1 MALVLAIIGVIG
13 VVILYRHDLAGG
25 GGVLPVLPGAAKI
38 PVDTVNRLT
47 VTRAGEAAMKFER
60 TPEGWM
66 QVEPLNFPVDTFS
79 MRQFGVQATALQVVR
94 VLEPGA
100 NAAVDVG
107 LDDPRATV
115 TWSWPTGSYTLAFG
129 RRSVAG
135 RSYLQ
140 PAGDETV
147 YVVTGDLYQRAVEM
161 NPKEWRDRTIFA
173 PTPAEI
179 DAIEID
185 DGTRRI
191 VLVRQGRRWLMT
203 EPVQT
208 RVDRVAAEAMLSTI
222 RRARSGGFILDNA
235 GDLSRFGLADPS
247 GRVTVR
253 SQRKVA
259 EGDTVRVV
267 ERADRLLI
275 GSRMGVGSE
284 DRFGMVEGRA
294 AVVRVPEAVLAAF
307 FPRTATLVDP
317 TPSGVSPADVK
328 SIVIRHGDVELR
340 LQRDLERW
348 RAPDLGADADAATV
362 ESLLRLLT
370 ETRAIEIEI
379 SDEPLYS
386 VAGQSI
392 TFYGFDGLPMETV
405 RFGMTRPSG
414 QSGLV
419 MDNGDNVWRILPR
432 DIEFPLTADQLGVEI
447 NAGTQASD

>member
-1 MALVLAIIGVIG
+1 
-13 VVILYRHDLAGG
+13 
-25 GGVLPVLPGAAKI
+25 
-38 PVDTVNRLT
+38 
-47 VTRAGEAAMKFER
+47 
-60 TPEGWM
+60 
-66 QVEPLNFPVDTFS
+66 
-79 MRQFGVQATALQVVR
+79 
-94 VLEPGA
+94 
-100 NAAVDVG
+100 
-107 LDDPRATV
+107 
-115 TWSWPTGSYTLAFG
+115 
-129 RRSVAG
+129 
-135 RSYLQ
+135 
-140 PAGDETV
+140 
-147 YVVTGDLYQRAVEM
+147 
-161 NPKEWRDRTIFA
+161 
-173 PTPAEI
+173 
-179 DAIEID
+179 
-185 DGTRRI
+185 
-191 VLVRQGRRWLMT
+191 MT

-208 RVDRVAAEAMLSTI
+208 RVDPVAAEAMLSTI

-284 DRFGMVEGRA
+284 DRFGMVEGRD
-294 AVVRVPEAVLAAF
+294 AVVRVPEVVLAAF
-307 FPRTATLVDP
+307 FPRTAALVDP

-370 ETRAIEIEI
+370 ETRAVEIEI

-432 DIEFPLTADQLGVEI
+432 NIEFPLTADQLGL
-447 NAGTQASD
+447 TP